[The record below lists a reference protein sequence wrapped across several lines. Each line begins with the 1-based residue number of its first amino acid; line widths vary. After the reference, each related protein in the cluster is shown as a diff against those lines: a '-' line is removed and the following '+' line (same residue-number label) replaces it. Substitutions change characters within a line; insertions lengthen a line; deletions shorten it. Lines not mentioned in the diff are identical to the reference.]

1 MVCIHVATCK
11 PGVSGVGADALA
23 ELPLR
28 PCIHELVFDIRLGVT
43 LSFAF
48 DLTRAASAE
57 AVTALALRAHTEA
70 VAARHDVAGHFH
82 PTLRLLILG
91 RVPLSRHAKHSLLVG
106 LRPSQ

>member
-48 DLTRAASAE
+48 D
-57 AVTALALRAHTEA
+57 
-70 VAARHDVAGHFH
+70 
-82 PTLRLLILG
+82 
-91 RVPLSRHAKHSLLVG
+91 
-106 LRPSQ
+106 